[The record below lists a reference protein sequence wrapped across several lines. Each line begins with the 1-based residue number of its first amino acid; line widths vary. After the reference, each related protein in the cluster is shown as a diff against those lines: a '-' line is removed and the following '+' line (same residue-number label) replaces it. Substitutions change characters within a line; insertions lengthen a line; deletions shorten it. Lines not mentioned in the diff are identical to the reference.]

1 MTDDVMMMV
10 ARPLRYWFLA
20 CACRASSTSTQKNHN
35 LCNDDAKT
43 TTHLIVFKGNQLN
56 KTQPFSS
63 VKATLQN

>member
-1 MTDDVMMMV
+1 MTDDDDDGST
-10 ARPLRYWFLA
+10 
-20 CACRASSTSTQKNHN
+20 ASSLLVFGLCLSRVFHFHPKNHN